1 MPARANIVV
10 NDAASPSPVAH
21 TFNPSEDGEVDLF
34 EDKSG
39 GIAIGF
45 PLISVRFR
53 RPGPPTSGAQSSA
66 NGRVYRVHVNFTWPV
81 LEVTSPSTGT
91 GIQPA
96 PTVAYVLRCNQE
108 WLLPERST
116 LQDRKDLRA
125 IVYNSLNN
133 SDIKKVV
140 EELEAFW

>member
-10 NDAASPSPVAH
+10 NDGKATPVAH
-21 TFNPSEDGEVDLF
+21 TFNPAEDGDLDIF

-45 PLISVRFR
+45 PLITLRFR
-53 RPGPPTSGAQSSA
+53 RPTGPQNGSQSSA
-66 NGRVYRVHVNFTWPV
+66 NGRVYRAQLNFSWPV

-96 PTVAYVLRCNQE
+96 PTVAYVLRSNQE
-108 WLLPERST
+108 WILPERST
-116 LQDRKDLRA
+116 QADRKDLRA

-133 SDIKKVV
+133 ADIKKVL
-140 EELEAFW
+140 EDLEAFW

>member
-1 MPARANIVV
+1 MPARANIAV
-10 NDAASPSPVAH
+10 NDGQGTPVLH
-21 TFNPSEDGEVDLF
+21 TFNPAEDGELDIF
-34 EDKSG
+34 EDKAG

-45 PLISVRFR
+45 PLIVVRFR
-53 RPGPPTSGAQSSA
+53 RPQSPSNGTASA
-66 NGRVYRVHVNFTWPV
+66 ANNRVYRVSMNFSWPV

-116 LQDRKDLRA
+116 LANRKDLRA
-125 IVYNSLNN
+125 IVYNTLNN
-133 SDIKKVV
+133 ADIKKVL
-140 EELEAFW
+140 EDLEAFW